1 MEEVDITIIG
11 AGVIG
16 LAVSY
21 VLSNFGK
28 EIVVLEKNPSFG
40 QETSSRNS
48 EVIHAGIYYP
58 KGSLKSETC
67 IRGKS
72 LLYGLCS
79 RYNIPY
85 RKLGKLI
92 IAYDREGID
101 RLGGIYDNAVGCGI
115 GDLRFLSRKEI
126 KTLEPDI
133 EAESAI
139 FTPDTGIVDTHSLM
153 KFFFQASKER
163 NVDFAFSVEVI
174 GIKKE
179 RSFYEITVNEPG
191 GDSFSFQSRAV
202 INCAGLESDKIA
214 EFAGM
219 DPEKLCYRIHY
230 CKGQYFR
237 MRNPDKFRIKHLV
250 YPPPTEIDLGI
261 HLTPDLGGGIRLGP
275 DAKYVKEINYDIE
288 EKEKYAFLSSVSKF
302 LPSLEKDDL
311 IPDTAGVR
319 PKLQSEEDG
328 FRDFVIQDEGKNGFP
343 NFVDLIGI
351 ESPGLT
357 SCLAIA
363 ETVKKFIESA

>member
-101 RLGGIYDNAVGCGI
+101 RLGVIYDNA
-115 GDLRFLSRKEI
+115 R
-126 KTLEPDI
+126 
-133 EAESAI
+133 
-139 FTPDTGIVDTHSLM
+139 
-153 KFFFQASKER
+153 
-163 NVDFAFSVEVI
+163 
-174 GIKKE
+174 
-179 RSFYEITVNEPG
+179 
-191 GDSFSFQSRAV
+191 
-202 INCAGLESDKIA
+202 
-214 EFAGM
+214 
-219 DPEKLCYRIHY
+219 
-230 CKGQYFR
+230 
-237 MRNPDKFRIKHLV
+237 
-250 YPPPTEIDLGI
+250 
-261 HLTPDLGGGIRLGP
+261 GGGVG
-275 DAKYVKEINYDIE
+275 
-288 EKEKYAFLSSVSKF
+288 
-302 LPSLEKDDL
+302 
-311 IPDTAGVR
+311 
-319 PKLQSEEDG
+319 G
-328 FRDFVIQDEGKNGFP
+328 FRVFR
-343 NFVDLIGI
+343 
-351 ESPGLT
+351 
-357 SCLAIA
+357 
-363 ETVKKFIESA
+363 KKRI